1 MGTSYPEQSA
11 ECRTAWDRLRQIAPA
26 ILLIAI
32 AAAAWAVTARRMQGM
47 DMGPGTDLGGLGWF
61 AVVWTTMMAA
71 MMLPS
76 LVPMALTYAGASRD
90 ARASHPTAGT
100 CVFALGYL
108 LTWAG
113 AGVLAYGLIQGVRS
127 LGVPWLAWDRGGPYV
142 AGGVILG
149 AALYELTPLKARCLR
164 HCRNPE
170 LLTGRWRPGT
180 SGALVMGLEH
190 GGFCVG
196 SSWALMAALFA
207 IGVMNVAWMIVVAA
221 VVAIEKLLPWD
232 SVAIA
237 ATVVFFAVLGLVFV
251 IAPAQVPG
259 LTIPM

>member
-1 MGTSYPEQSA
+1 METHFAGDSVQY
-11 ECRTAWDRLRQIAPA
+11 RTASERLWRTVPA
-26 ILLIAI
+26 IVLIAI
-32 AAAAWAVTARRMQGM
+32 AAAAWAITARRMQGM
-47 DMGPGTDLGGLGWF
+47 DMGPGTDLGGVGWF

-76 LVPMALTYAGASRD
+76 LVPMALTYAGVSRA
-90 ARASHPTAGT
+90 ARASYPTAAT
-100 CVFALGYL
+100 CLFALGYL
-108 LTWAG
+108 LTWLA
-113 AGVLAYGLIQGVRS
+113 AGVLAYGLIRGVRS
-127 LGVPWLAWDRGGPYV
+127 LDVSWLAWDRGGQYV
-142 AGGVILG
+142 AGAVILG
-149 AALYELTPLKARCLR
+149 AALYELTPVKATCLR

-170 LLTGRWRPGT
+170 LLTGRWRPGP
-180 SGALVMGLEH
+180 SGALGMGLEH

-237 ATVVFFAVLGLVFV
+237 GTVLFFAVLGLVFV
-251 IAPAQVPG
+251 VAPDQVPG